1 MALNFKQNDMEFLLS
16 VADVMLLQVVEKEGG
31 QKETIQLASATLKS
45 HSMNQTVD
53 TTEIRAG
60 QANDV
65 LATIKNNKTIEVTIE
80 DVQQKHDFIAMMLGS
95 SIEKRATNVDAYVM
109 PQGLEVG
116 KTLGGKGGEG
126 KIVLPQKPK
135 AGEVLEVRTVDGKLL
150 TLGDLTDDVVAQ
162 PTGETLKDGD
172 IVYISGYAYAAPTD
186 NMKISI
192 KSDKFAGS
200 YKMVLDEQVFNADMQ
215 VIARK
220 QTVFH
225 KVIPND
231 SFTLDGSAERAE
243 KTSSYTFTVALE
255 PGQKELG
262 YVLYIPEA

>member
-1 MALNFKQNDMEFLLS
+1 MALNFAKNNMEFLLS
-16 VADVMLLQVVEKEGG
+16 VADVLLLDKDGN
-31 QKETIQLASATLKS
+31 QLASATLKS

-80 DVQQKHDFIAMMLGS
+80 DVQQKHDFIAMMLGGT
-95 SIEKRATNVDAYVM
+95 IQKDQAVEAYVL
-109 PQGLEVG
+109 PQGLKVKGGTVTLPQEPKEGVKPKLTKADGTAVEATFTG
-116 KTLGGKGGEG
+116 KTSSSLS
-126 KIVLPQKPK
+126 
-135 AGEVLEVRTVDGKLL
+135 
-150 TLGDLTDDVVAQ
+150 DV
-162 PTGETLKDGD
+162 EDGD
-172 IVYISGYAYAAPTD
+172 IVYVEGYAYTSSAD
-186 NMKISI
+186 NMLINI
-192 KSDKFAGS
+192 KSDQFAGS
-200 YKMVLDEQVFNADMQ
+200 YKMILDEQVFNADMQ

-243 KTSSYTFTVALE
+243 KTASYTFTVALE
-255 PGQKELG
+255 PGQEDLG
-262 YVLYIPEA
+262 YVLYVPEA